1 MSDEKFAARGEVVE
15 NDLGLSGSNKSC
27 QQTRQKKSFPMMRQR
42 NYMICAAV
50 SWKNGLIEQ
59 EQGM

>member
-1 MSDEKFAARGEVVE
+1 MLDGKFADRGEVVG
-15 NDLGLSGSNKSC
+15 NDSDLSGSNKSY
-27 QQTRQKKSFPMMRQR
+27 QQTGQNKSFPMMRQR